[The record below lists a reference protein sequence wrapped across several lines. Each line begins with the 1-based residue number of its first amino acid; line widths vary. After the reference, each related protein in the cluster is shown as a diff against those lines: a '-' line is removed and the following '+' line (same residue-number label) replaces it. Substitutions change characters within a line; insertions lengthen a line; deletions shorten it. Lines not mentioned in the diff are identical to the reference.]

1 MSKTTTASGFGFT
14 ATDKNTPQSFVSL
27 TTTQPL
33 ILVFL
38 AIGLFSAVSIAILAW
53 RRANNLRVERAREEE
68 RRRRRRYTGVDGGQ
82 FGIDGITT
90 EEATSMGLFNGETPP
105 RLWDLRRK
113 RERAEAVKGVSEVLR
128 FTWEGIMRNFP
139 VGYIISSFIY
149 GKKPITMCPIAQDS
163 NVEDK
168 TVEIQQEST
177 LAVVSPALFRSQ
189 SLSILDRITVLL
201 PHFEQYCHFRRHVQQ
216 QISGGLSPPQEH
228 EENTM
233 LMMTLARNYTDG
245 MEEVRTFQKK
255 NHLEDHVKHGR
266 KTHAFQIAVAI
277 ALPRRHVANGGPR
290 RYGYEPDVPG
300 KYRLV

>member
-1 MSKTTTASGFGFT
+1 ME
-14 ATDKNTPQSFVSL
+14 
-27 TTTQPL
+27 
-33 ILVFL
+33 
-38 AIGLFSAVSIAILAW
+38 
-53 RRANNLRVERAREEE
+53 RVREEE
-68 RRRRRRYTGVDGGQ
+68 SRRRRRYTGVDGGQ

-105 RLWDLRRK
+105 RLWDLRTSVDVDLNGVIHDEDWAGRK

-128 FTWEGIMRNFP
+128 FTWEGIMVSARWYVCKLRGLNVSFNQRQRNFP

-149 GKKPITMCPIAQDS
+149 GKKPITMFSIAQDS
-163 NVEDK
+163 NDEDK

-177 LAVVSPALFRSQ
+177 LAIVSPALFRSQ

-228 EENTM
+228 EESTM
-233 LMMTLARNYTDG
+233 LMMTLARDYTDG
-245 MEEVRTFQKK
+245 IEEIRTFQKK

-266 KTHAFQIAVAI
+266 KTHAFQIAVAV

-290 RYGYEPDVPG
+290 RYGYELGICRVEVPAG
-300 KYRLV
+300 IERKFEEFRL

>member
-1 MSKTTTASGFGFT
+1 MSTTTTASGFGST
-14 ATDKNTPQSFVSL
+14 ATDKNTPQSFVSS

-33 ILVFL
+33 ILVCL
-38 AIGLFSAVSIAILAW
+38 AIGLFSAVSIAILGW
-53 RRANNLRVERAREEE
+53 RRANNLRVERVREEE

-82 FGIDGITT
+82 FGIGGITT
-90 EEATSMGLFNGETPP
+90 EEATSMGLCNGETPP
-105 RLWDLRRK
+105 RLWDLRTSVDVDLNGVVHDEDWAGRK
-113 RERAEAVKGVSEVLR
+113 RERAVAVKDVSEVLR
-128 FTWEGIMRNFP
+128 FTWEGIM
-139 VGYIISSFIY
+139 
-149 GKKPITMCPIAQDS
+149 
-163 NVEDK
+163 
-168 TVEIQQEST
+168 
-177 LAVVSPALFRSQ
+177 
-189 SLSILDRITVLL
+189 
-201 PHFEQYCHFRRHVQQ
+201 VQQ

-300 KYRLV
+300 KYRLPKFLEFPSYSAGTSTTYLKLPGRHGY